1 MSIQSLDGVY
11 VTGAAYDYVK
21 AQNFEQSNAN
31 EVLKDLSA
39 KFTNLKI
46 NGDNKGLNNL
56 TIAPNILQEMA
67 TNKETRE
74 KYEALI
80 YDINELAKNPQTT
93 TITGGKIAAS
103 GFVINAD
110 GSLSAWAVSE
120 SGDSKEEKTTLEKL
134 LESLEEKRKERE
146 LEAKRQEKEN
156 TTKIQVKTEIKGTSL
171 LDIEL

>member
-1 MSIQSLDGVY
+1 MAVQFLGGEY
-11 VTGAAYDYVK
+11 VTSVAYDYVK

-67 TNKETRE
+67 TNKEARE

-80 YDINELAKNPQTT
+80 YDINEIAKNPQTT
-93 TITGGKIAAS
+93 TMTGGKIAAS

-120 SGDSKEEKTTLEKL
+120 SGDSKEEKTMLEKL

-146 LEAKRQEKEN
+146 LEAKRQEKQKSL
-156 TTKIQVKTEIKGTSL
+156 TQIKIESSLNIEI
-171 LDIEL
+171 

>member
-67 TNKETRE
+67 TNKEARE

-93 TITGGKIAAS
+93 TMTGGKIAAS

-110 GSLSAWAVSE
+110 GSLSGWAVSE
-120 SGDSKEEKTTLEKL
+120 SGDSKEEKTILEKL

-146 LEAKRQEKEN
+146 LEAKRQENKEN
-156 TTKIQVKTEIKGTSL
+156 LTQIKMESSLNIEI
-171 LDIEL
+171 

>member
-1 MSIQSLDGVY
+1 MPIQALDGVY
-11 VTGAAYDYVK
+11 VTSAAYDYVK

-67 TNKETRE
+67 TSKEARE

-80 YDINELAKNPQTT
+80 YDINEIAKNPQTT
-93 TITGGKIAAS
+93 TMTGGKIIAS

-110 GSLSAWAVSE
+110 GTTGGWAISE
-120 SGDSKEEKTTLEKL
+120 SGSKEEEKTMLEKL

-146 LEAKRQEKEN
+146 LELKRQENKEN
-156 TTKIQVKTEIKGTSL
+156 LTQIKIKSSLNIEI
-171 LDIEL
+171 